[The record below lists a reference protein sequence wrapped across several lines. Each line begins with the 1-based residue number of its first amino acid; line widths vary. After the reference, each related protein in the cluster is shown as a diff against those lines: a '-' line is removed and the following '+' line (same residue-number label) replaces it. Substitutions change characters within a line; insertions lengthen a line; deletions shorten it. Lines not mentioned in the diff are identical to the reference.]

1 MFGKLMSISDE
12 QMWTYYELL
21 TDFSSSV
28 IVRLKEEVRTGV
40 LHPKEV
46 KMQLAHTI
54 VAGFHSE
61 DAARKAKEEFQ
72 RVFSERKLPSEI
84 QEHVV
89 TLDGKIKLSKI
100 LQMHAGIASRSEAD
114 RLIKQGAVE
123 IDSKPVADVAYEI
136 DRDHPK
142 KFLLRVGKK
151 PPFYVVVK

>member
-1 MFGKLMSISDE
+1 MSISDE

-21 TDFSSSV
+21 TDFSSPV

-40 LHPKEV
+40 LHPKEA

-54 VAGFHSE
+54 VAEFRGE
-61 DAARKAKEEFQ
+61 DAAQKAKEEFQ

-100 LQMHAGIASRSEAD
+100 LQMHGGIASRSEAD

-123 IDSKPVADVAYEI
+123 IDGESISDVAYEI
-136 DRDHPK
+136 DRDHSK

-151 PPFYVVVK
+151 PPFYVVVR

>member
-1 MFGKLMSISDE
+1 LMSISDV

-21 TDFSSSV
+21 TDLASPV

-40 LHPKEV
+40 LHPKEA

-54 VAGFHSE
+54 VAGFHGE
-61 DAARKAKEEFQ
+61 EAARKAKDEFQ

-84 QEHVV
+84 QEYVV
-89 TLDGKIKLSKI
+89 TLDGKMKLSKI
-100 LQMHAGIASRSEAD
+100 LQAHADVTSRSEAD

-123 IDSKPVADVAYEI
+123 IDGKPVTNVAYEI
-136 DRDHPK
+136 DLNHSK